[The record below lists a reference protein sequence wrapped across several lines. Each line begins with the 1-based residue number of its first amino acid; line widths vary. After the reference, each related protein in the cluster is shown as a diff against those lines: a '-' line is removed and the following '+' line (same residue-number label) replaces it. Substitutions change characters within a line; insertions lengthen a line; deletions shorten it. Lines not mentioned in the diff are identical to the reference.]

1 MDRVKFYSNIDM
13 SSGYNFN
20 KALDVIKNLQEIKD
34 DYNINEILEMF
45 NILKFYNKE
54 WLKCVEEKRE
64 LCKKS
69 EKVINKIIGKYC
81 ESINENN
88 VLELLS
94 DVDFNYIDDF
104 FEFIDKYKIF
114 NRISATIFKKIL
126 KMKETYLYYWIYVK
140 FLDTKKF
147 SILKFKPLLS

>member
-1 MDRVKFYSNIDM
+1 M
-13 SSGYNFN
+13 
-20 KALDVIKNLQEIKD
+20 
-34 DYNINEILEMF
+34 
-45 NILKFYNKE
+45 
-54 WLKCVEEKRE
+54 
-64 LCKKS
+64 
-69 EKVINKIIGKYC
+69 INKIIGKYC